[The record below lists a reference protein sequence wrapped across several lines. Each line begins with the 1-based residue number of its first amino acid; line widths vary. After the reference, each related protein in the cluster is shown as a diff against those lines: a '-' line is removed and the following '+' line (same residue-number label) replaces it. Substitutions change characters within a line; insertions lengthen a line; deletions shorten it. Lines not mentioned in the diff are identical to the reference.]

1 MLEFL
6 RRFTALSLI
15 LIGGALF
22 LWPGSKV
29 VVLKVADFERAYSD
43 HARWKGDE
51 AMPYEAF
58 RSSHT
63 DGRRQEVSGKE
74 WEDLVQALQS
84 PATHT
89 QMAARQFGYF
99 RDKFV
104 FHADE
109 QPVSTLTR
117 LPLHGYLS
125 INNGKYWLTLRHD
138 YPQEF
143 DGLPRPYWRP
153 FKWYGLALVALGGL
167 AYIVIPRRRWP
178 SEAIRYPQG
187 RAVIAPD
194 VLGLFFTPVMV
205 LLPCLVVWSTSPGTS
220 ILSVD
225 KGWIWLTFAFWL
237 LAACGVSLLL
247 VGFKYSRLAYRIAQD
262 GLHEL
267 RGKRDRCLPWHEIDY
282 FQSYESRV
290 SSRLGW
296 LLLLFGRSF
305 SSAGLG
311 LFMLR
316 NNEVGIKVY
325 PKNGGAMKIMA
336 NELPRFYELEQAL
349 KANGVKRKRKQST

>member
-1 MLEFL
+1 M
-6 RRFTALSLI
+6 
-15 LIGGALF
+15 
-22 LWPGSKV
+22 
-29 VVLKVADFERAYSD
+29 VVLKVADFERAYAE

-84 PATHT
+84 PASHT

-99 RDKFV
+99 RDMFV

-109 QPVSTLTR
+109 QPVSTLKR

-153 FKWYGLALVALGGL
+153 FKWYGLALVALGAL
-167 AYIVIPRRRWP
+167 TYIIIPRKKRSP
-178 SEAIRYPQG
+178 GDIRYPKG
-187 RAVIAPD
+187 RSIIAPD
-194 VLGLFFTPVMV
+194 VLGLFFTPVTV

-220 ILSVD
+220 IFSVD
-225 KGWIWLTFAFWL
+225 RGWIWLTFAFWL
-237 LAACGVSLLL
+237 LAACGVAFLL
-247 VGFKYSRLAYRIAQD
+247 VGFKYSRLAYRIAPD

-267 RGKRDRCLPWHEIDY
+267 RGTRDMFFPWDEIDY
-282 FQSYESRV
+282 FQSYESKL

-311 LFMLR
+311 LVMLR

-325 PKNGGAMKIMA
+325 RRNGEAMTIMA
-336 NELPRFYELEQAL
+336 NELSRFYELEQAL